1 MRLRNGRLER
11 DRLRRVAV
19 LRLDKV
25 GDLLLSTPAIRNVRS
40 ALPEAHINLIT
51 APYNSQVLQGW
62 DAIDEL
68 SIYDP
73 AWPAPR
79 KRRFTSDLRLRGVDA
94 CLVLSP
100 IMDAYRL
107 GYALRAP
114 LRAGIV
120 YSTRV
125 VPRLLAPLLL
135 THTLMLDIE
144 GQLSRREPVTHEV
157 RQMLALCGLV
167 GLPSEPYPLEVPLS
181 SADSDWAVGLLGE
194 LSLRRPLLA
203 FHLSPKWLTGGWT
216 PGQLCGLVA
225 EAITQGGFGGA
236 VVTYGPAEAQ
246 VIEALR
252 PLIAQTWPR
261 EPRPVA
267 LVGDL
272 SFGRWTGL
280 FAQADLVITTD
291 TGALHLAAAL
301 RRKVVALYEHATF
314 AHCSAQW
321 APWQAP
327 NRVVEKLEFPETST
341 AILSAV
347 SDLMAL

>member
-114 LRAGIV
+114 L
-120 YSTRV
+120 
-125 VPRLLAPLLL
+125 
-135 THTLMLDIE
+135 
-144 GQLSRREPVTHEV
+144 LSLIHI
-157 RQMLALCGLV
+157 
-167 GLPSEPYPLEVPLS
+167 SEPT
-181 SADSDWAVGLLGE
+181 
-194 LSLRRPLLA
+194 RP
-203 FHLSPKWLTGGWT
+203 
-216 PGQLCGLVA
+216 
-225 EAITQGGFGGA
+225 
-236 VVTYGPAEAQ
+236 Y
-246 VIEALR
+246 
-252 PLIAQTWPR
+252 
-261 EPRPVA
+261 
-267 LVGDL
+267 
-272 SFGRWTGL
+272 
-280 FAQADLVITTD
+280 
-291 TGALHLAAAL
+291 
-301 RRKVVALYEHATF
+301 
-314 AHCSAQW
+314 
-321 APWQAP
+321 
-327 NRVVEKLEFPETST
+327 
-341 AILSAV
+341 
-347 SDLMAL
+347 